1 MKLEVSCNVTVSINS
16 ISVNSIEQAV
26 LEGAREAGKKLFLGF
41 LALIEQMLP
50 KDRSCTCGG
59 RLESRGRVDRELMS
73 VVGDVLFNRQR
84 LRCLYCGNERYPLD
98 EALDITDRR
107 LVTPGLRERVL
118 WLATEMAYDRA
129 SLGIQKLC
137 GITISD
143 ETIKNLVQ
151 EEGTEVIKQKEEER
165 RKVWEMGEEI
175 TAGKGKERVFVQVD
189 GTGIND
195 RATKGWFEAKVGVI
209 FSETKEVS
217 KDRVEILDKR
227 TYATVEDIF
236 TFKEHFVI
244 EAQKYGV
251 FQSKEVIFVGDGA
264 SWCRN
269 LKEDYFHDATYV
281 LDFWHLARNIKV
293 SLGAERKELVG
304 ELLSLAGKGATKE
317 LLSRLGRL
325 RLYSREPTLRAKLNE
340 LINYV
345 INNRDGIENA
355 AKVDFYGSGP
365 VEKAVDVTIC
375 RRFKK
380 RGMSWYVH
388 RANPLLALKLLKL
401 NGEWE
406 SYWRQKGI
414 VTV

>member
-1 MKLEVSCNVTVSINS
+1 M
-16 ISVNSIEQAV
+16 
-26 LEGAREAGKKLFLGF
+26 
-41 LALIEQMLP
+41 
-50 KDRSCTCGG
+50 
-59 RLESRGRVDRELMS
+59 
-73 VVGDVLFNRQR
+73 
-84 LRCLYCGNERYPLD
+84 
-98 EALDITDRR
+98 
-107 LVTPGLRERVL
+107 
-118 WLATEMAYDRA
+118 
-129 SLGIQKLC
+129 
-137 GITISD
+137 
-143 ETIKNLVQ
+143 
-151 EEGTEVIKQKEEER
+151 
-165 RKVWEMGEEI
+165 
-175 TAGKGKERVFVQVD
+175 
-189 GTGIND
+189 TGY
-195 RATKGWFEAKVGVI
+195 KGWFEAKVGVI

-227 TYATVEDIF
+227 TYATALDIS

-251 FQSKEVIFVGDGA
+251 FQSKEVIFVSDGA
-264 SWCRN
+264 SWCRG
-269 LKEDYFHDATYV
+269 LKEDHFPEATYV

-293 SLGAERKELVG
+293 CLGAERKELVG
-304 ELLSLAGKGATKE
+304 ELLGLAGRGATKE

-325 RLYSREPTLRAKLNE
+325 RLHSREPTFRAKLND

-388 RANPLLALKLLKL
+388 KANPLLALKLLKL

-406 SYWRQKGI
+406 TYWRQKGL

>member
-1 MKLEVSCNVTVSINS
+1 MKEVSCNVTVSIDS

-26 LEGAREAGKKLFLGF
+26 LEGAREAGRRLFLAF
-41 LALIEQMLP
+41 LGLIERALP
-50 KDRSCTCGG
+50 KDRTCDCGG
-59 RLESRGRVDRELMS
+59 RLESRGRVNRELMT
-73 VVGDVLFNRQR
+73 VVGDILFNRQK
-84 LRCLYCGNERYPLD
+84 LRCINCGKEEYPLD
-98 EALDITDRR
+98 KALGIPARR
-107 LVTPGLRERVL
+107 LVTPGLREKAL

-129 SLGIQKLC
+129 SSGMSKLC
-137 GITISD
+137 NISISD
-143 ETIKNLVQ
+143 ETIKNLVV
-151 EEGTEVIKQKEEER
+151 EEGSEVIRQKEEER
-165 RKVWEMGEEI
+165 KKVWEMGEEI
-175 TAGKGKERVFVQVD
+175 AAGKGKDRVFVQVD

-227 TYATVEDIF
+227 TYATVEDIS

-264 SWCRN
+264 SWCRG
-269 LKEDYFHDATYV
+269 LKEDYFPEATYV
-281 LDFWHLARNIKV
+281 LDFWHLARNIKIC
-293 SLGAERKELVG
+293 LGTERRDLIDG
-304 ELLSLAGKGATKE
+304 LLNLAGRGATSE
-317 LLSRLGRL
+317 LLSRLERL
-325 RLYSREPTLRAKLNE
+325 RLHSREPTLRAKLLE
-340 LINYV
+340 LISYV
-345 INNRDGIENA
+345 SNNKDGIENA
-355 AKVDFYGSGP
+355 SRIDFYGSGP

-388 RANPLLALKLLKL
+388 KANPLLALKLLKL

-406 SYWRQKGI
+406 TYWRQKGL

>member
-1 MKLEVSCNVTVSINS
+1 MKLGVSCNVSVSIES
-16 ISVNSIEQAV
+16 ISVNSIEQAA
-26 LEGAREAGKKLFLGF
+26 LEGAREAGKRLFLAF
-41 LALIEQMLP
+41 LELIERTLP
-50 KDRSCTCGG
+50 ENRICDCGG
-59 RLESRGRVDRELMS
+59 RLESRGRVDRELMT
-73 VVGDVLFNRQR
+73 VVGDVLFRRQK
-84 LRCLYCGNERYPLD
+84 LRCRDCGNEEYPLD
-98 EALDITDRR
+98 RALGISARR
-107 LVTPGLRERVL
+107 LVTPGLRERAL

-129 SLGIQKLC
+129 SLGIGKLC
-137 GITISD
+137 GISISD
-143 ETIKNLVQ
+143 ETIKNLVA

-165 RKVWEMGEEI
+165 KKVWEQGEGIPSGE
-175 TAGKGKERVFVQVD
+175 GKKRVFVQVD

-227 TYATVEDIF
+227 TYATVEDIS

-251 FQSKEVIFVGDGA
+251 FQSKEVIFVSDGA
-264 SWCRN
+264 SWCRG
-269 LKEDYFHDATYV
+269 LKEDHFPEATYV

-293 SLGAERKELVG
+293 CLGAERKELIG
-304 ELLSLAGKGATKE
+304 GLLGLAGRGATKE
-317 LLSRLGRL
+317 LLSRLEGL
-325 RLYSREPTLRAKLNE
+325 RLHSREPTLRAKLLD
-340 LINYV
+340 LISYV
-345 INNRDGIENA
+345 SNNRDGIENA
-355 AKVDFYGSGP
+355 SRIEFYGSGP

-401 NGEWE
+401 NREWDT
-406 SYWRQKGI
+406 YWREKGL